1 MATNGDSAGVWD
13 GGQCALLLMDYQD
26 NTLGSVFG
34 QDRRVIELNART
46 VAVAAVSLGIPIVL
60 STVGVGMGLNGPTI
74 PSLQAALPGHTAID
88 RTTTNAWEDPAFL
101 AAVKATGRTRLVM
114 AGILTSICLAY
125 PVVSALADGYQVT
138 FLEDAVGDMYK
149 EMHDTAVLRLAH
161 AGAVPNSAKAMLT
174 EWFRDLASPAAASV
188 KDVCE
193 TYFGELAPLKLTP
206 QYQDPI
212 PLLKA
217 SDDAGPT
224 VPAPDT
230 AATQAR

>member
-1 MATNGDSAGVWD
+1 MATNGDSAGIWD
-13 GGQCALLLMDYQD
+13 GGQCALLLMDDQD
-26 NTLGSVFG
+26 NTLGNVFE
-34 QDRRVIELNART
+34 QDRRVIELNVRT
-46 VAVAAVSLGIPIVL
+46 VAAAALSLNIPVVL

-74 PSLQAALPGHTAID
+74 PSLQAALPGASAID

-114 AGILTSICLAY
+114 GGILTSVCLAY

-161 AGAVPNSAKAMLT
+161 AGAVPNTAKAMLT
-174 EWFRDLASPAAASV
+174 EWFRDLTSPRAASV
-188 KDVCE
+188 KDVYS

-206 QYQDPI
+206 QYQDPTR
-212 PLLKA
+212 LLMGGDGR
-217 SDDAGPT
+217 S
-224 VPAPDT
+224 
-230 AATQAR
+230 Q

>member
-1 MATNGDSAGVWD
+1 MATNGESAGVWD
-13 GGQCALLLMDYQD
+13 GEQCALLLMDYQD
-26 NTLGSVFG
+26 NTLGNVFE
-34 QDRRVIELNART
+34 QDRRVIELNVRT
-46 VAVAAVSLGIPIVL
+46 VAAAALSLNIPVVL

-74 PSLQAALPGHTAID
+74 PSLQAALPDHMAID

-114 AGILTSICLAY
+114 GGILTSVCLAY

-138 FLEDAVGDMYK
+138 FIEDAVGDMYK

-161 AGAVPNSAKAMLT
+161 AGAVPNTAKAMLT
-174 EWFRDLASPAAASV
+174 EWFRDLTSAAAASV
-188 KDVCE
+188 KDVYE

-212 PLLKA
+212 PLLTASAAGKA
-217 SDDAGPT
+217 
-224 VPAPDT
+224 
-230 AATQAR
+230 

>member
-1 MATNGDSAGVWD
+1 MAINSDSAGVWD
-13 GGQCALLLMDYQD
+13 GEQCALVLMDYQD
-26 NTLGSVFG
+26 NTLGNVFE
-34 QDRRVIELNART
+34 QDRRVIELNVRT
-46 VAVAAVSLGIPIVL
+46 VAAAALSLNIPVVL
-60 STVGVGMGLNGPTI
+60 STVGVGMGLNGPTVS
-74 PSLQAALPGHTAID
+74 SLQAALPDHKAID

-114 AGILTSICLAY
+114 GGILTSVCLAY

-161 AGAVPNSAKAMLT
+161 AGAVPNTAKAMLT
-174 EWFRDLASPAAASV
+174 EWFRDLTSPGAAAV
-188 KDVCE
+188 KDVYE

-217 SDDAGPT
+217 S
-224 VPAPDT
+224 
-230 AATQAR
+230 ATGKA